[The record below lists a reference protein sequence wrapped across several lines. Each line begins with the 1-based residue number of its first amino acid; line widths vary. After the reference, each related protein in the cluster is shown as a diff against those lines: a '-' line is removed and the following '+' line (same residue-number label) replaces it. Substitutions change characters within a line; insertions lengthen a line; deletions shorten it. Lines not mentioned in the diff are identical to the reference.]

1 MSKSHTGMKFAGSG
15 PKLPPMKY
23 DAKFTVTDFENISN
37 NEYGGAGMGIGM
49 QPSASAVFLG

>member
-1 MSKSHTGMKFAGSG
+1 MKFVGSG

-23 DAKFTVTDFENISN
+23 DAKFTVTDYENISN
-37 NEYGGAGMGIGM
+37 NEYGGADMGIGM